1 MTAPP
6 EPSRWERT
14 GWYAYDFGNSAFST
28 TVVTVFFGPHLTTVT
43 RAAADARGFVYPLG
57 VPVHAGSFFP
67 YVVALS
73 VLLQVAV
80 LPVLGAV
87 ADLSGW
93 KKRMLIGFAYAGSVS
108 TMALYFVERD
118 CWLLGGLLFLVANV
132 CFGASIVVYNAYLPE
147 LATPTERD
155 AVSSRGWAVGYLGG
169 GLLLA
174 LNLWL
179 VARAASL
186 GLGVDQAVRICL
198 ASAGVWWAVAT
209 VFPLAALKTRAITPR
224 RPQATGYVRIG
235 FTRTWATLA
244 AIGRRRHTLRFL
256 AAYLLYNDGVQTVIT
271 LASQF
276 GQEELGLSMA
286 TLATV
291 ILMVQFI
298 ACLGALL
305 FERVARHVGA
315 KRTVLVGLGAWTGTL
330 VFAYAALAGVGGFY
344 ALGAAIALVLG
355 GTQALSRSLYS
366 LMIPE
371 GREAAYYALYEV
383 SDRGTSWLGPLLFG
397 LTLQLTGSY
406 RLAILSL
413 VAFFLLGAVL
423 LARTDVRL
431 AAMEAGHEPPPRL

>member
-1 MTAPP
+1 
-6 EPSRWERT
+6 
-14 GWYAYDFGNSAFST
+14 
-28 TVVTVFFGPHLTTVT
+28 
-43 RAAADARGFVYPLG
+43 
-57 VPVHAGSFFP
+57 
-67 YVVALS
+67 
-73 VLLQVAV
+73 
-80 LPVLGAV
+80 
-87 ADLSGW
+87 
-93 KKRMLIGFAYAGSVS
+93 
-108 TMALYFVERD
+108 MALYFVERD
-118 CWLLGGLLFLVANV
+118 RWLLGGLLFVVANV
-132 CFGASIVVYNAYLPE
+132 SFGASIVVYNAYLPE
-147 LATPTERD
+147 LATPAERD

-179 VARAASL
+179 VAHAASL
-186 GLGVDQAVRICL
+186 GLDIDHAVRISL
-198 ASAGVWWAVAT
+198 ASAGMWWAVAT
-209 VFPLAALKTRAITPR
+209 VFPLASLKSRPGTPR
-224 RPQATGYVRIG
+224 PPRSTGYVRIG

-276 GQEELGLSMA
+276 GQEELGLSMT

-291 ILMVQFI
+291 ILMVQFV

-305 FERVARHVGA
+305 FERVARHIGA
-315 KRTVLVGLGAWTGTL
+315 KRTVLVGLAGWTASL

-344 ALGAAIALVLG
+344 VLGAVIALVLG

-366 LMIPE
+366 LMIPA
-371 GREAAYYALYEV
+371 GQEAEYYALYEV

-413 VAFFLLGAVL
+413 VAFFLAGAML
-423 LARTDVRL
+423 LARTDMRL
-431 AAMEAGHEPPPRL
+431 AAIEAGNEPPPRE

>member
-6 EPSRWERT
+6 GPRRWERI

-28 TVVTVFFGPHLTTVT
+28 TVVTVFLGPHLTAVT

-57 VPVHAGSFFP
+57 IPVHAGSFFP

-80 LPVLGAV
+80 LPILGAV
-87 ADLSGW
+87 ADFSGG
-93 KKRMLIGFAYAGSVS
+93 KKRMLIGFAYAGSLS

-118 CWLLGGLLFLVANV
+118 RWLLGGLLFVVANV
-132 CFGASIVVYNAYLPE
+132 SFGASIVVYNAYLPE
-147 LATPTERD
+147 LATPAERD

-179 VARAASL
+179 VAHAASL
-186 GLGVDQAVRICL
+186 GLDIDHAVRISL
-198 ASAGVWWAVAT
+198 ASAGMWWAVAT
-209 VFPLAALKTRAITPR
+209 VFPLASLKSRPGTPR
-224 RPQATGYVRIG
+224 PPRSTGYVRIG

-276 GQEELGLSMA
+276 GQEELGLSMT

-291 ILMVQFI
+291 ILMVQFV

-305 FERVARHVGA
+305 FERVARHIGA
-315 KRTVLVGLGAWTGTL
+315 KRTVLVGLAGWTASL

-344 ALGAAIALVLG
+344 VLGAVIALVLG

-366 LMIPE
+366 LMIPA
-371 GREAAYYALYEV
+371 GQEAEYYALYEV

-413 VAFFLLGAVL
+413 VAFFLAGAML
-423 LARTDVRL
+423 LARTDMRL
-431 AAMEAGHEPPPRL
+431 AAIEAGNEPPPRE

>member
-6 EPSRWERT
+6 GPRRWERI

-28 TVVTVFFGPHLTTVT
+28 TVVTVFLGPHLTAVT

-57 VPVHAGSFFP
+57 IPVHAGSFFP

-80 LPVLGAV
+80 LPILGAV
-87 ADLSGW
+87 ADFSGG
-93 KKRMLIGFAYAGSVS
+93 KKRMLIGFAYAGSLS

-118 CWLLGGLLFLVANV
+118 RWLLGGLLFVVANV
-132 CFGASIVVYNAYLPE
+132 SFGASIVVYNAYLPE
-147 LATPTERD
+147 LATPAERD

-186 GLGVDQAVRICL
+186 GLDIDHAVRISL
-198 ASAGVWWAVAT
+198 ASAGMWWAVAT
-209 VFPLAALKTRAITPR
+209 VFPLASLKSRPGTPR
-224 RPQATGYVRIG
+224 PPRSTGYVRIG

-244 AIGRRRHTLRFL
+244 AIGRRRHTLRIL

-276 GQEELGLSMA
+276 GQEELGLSMT

-291 ILMVQFI
+291 ILMVQFV

-305 FERVARHVGA
+305 FERVARHIGA
-315 KRTVLVGLGAWTGTL
+315 KRTVLVGLAGWTASL

-344 ALGAAIALVLG
+344 VLGAVIALVLG

-366 LMIPE
+366 LMIPA
-371 GREAAYYALYEV
+371 GQEAEYYALYEV

-413 VAFFLLGAVL
+413 VAFFLAGAML
-423 LARTDVRL
+423 LARTDMRL
-431 AAMEAGHEPPPRL
+431 AAIEAGNEPPPRE

>member
-1 MTAPP
+1 MTAPSWP
-6 EPSRWERT
+6 VRWERV

-28 TVVTVFFGPHLTTVT
+28 TVVTVFLGPHLTAVT
-43 RAAADARGFVYPLG
+43 RAAADARGLVHPLG
-57 VPVHAGSFFP
+57 LPVHAGAFFP
-67 YVVALS
+67 FVVALS

-80 LPVLGAV
+80 LPVLGAI
-87 ADLSGW
+87 ADDSGW
-93 KKRMLIGFAYAGSVS
+93 KKWMLIGFAYAGSLS
-108 TMALYFVERD
+108 TMALYFVEGDR
-118 CWLLGGLLFLVANV
+118 WLLGGLLFVVANV
-132 CFGASIVVYNAYLPE
+132 SFGASIVVYNAYLPE
-147 LATPTERD
+147 LAAPAERD
-155 AVSSRGWAVGYLGG
+155 AVSSRGWALGYLGG

-179 VARAASL
+179 VARAASV
-186 GLGVDQAVRICL
+186 GLGVDHAVRISL
-198 ASAGVWWAVAT
+198 ASAGMWWAVAT
-209 VFPLAALKTRAITPR
+209 LFPLACLKTGRDVL
-224 RPQATGYVRIG
+224 RPSRSTGYARMG
-235 FTRTWATLA
+235 FARTWATLST
-244 AIGRRRHTLRFL
+244 IGRRRHTLRFL
-256 AAYLLYNDGVQTVIT
+256 VAYLLYNDGVQTVIT

-276 GQEELGLSMA
+276 GQEELGLSMS

-305 FERVARHVGA
+305 FERMARHIGA
-315 KRTVLVGLGAWTGTL
+315 KRTVLLGLAAWTGTL
-330 VFAYAALAGVGGFY
+330 VFAYAGLAGVRGFY

-366 LMIPE
+366 LMIPA
-371 GREAAYYALYEV
+371 GREAEYYGLYEV

-413 VAFFLLGAVL
+413 VVFFLLGAML

-431 AAMEAGHEPPPRL
+431 AAIEAGHAPPARR